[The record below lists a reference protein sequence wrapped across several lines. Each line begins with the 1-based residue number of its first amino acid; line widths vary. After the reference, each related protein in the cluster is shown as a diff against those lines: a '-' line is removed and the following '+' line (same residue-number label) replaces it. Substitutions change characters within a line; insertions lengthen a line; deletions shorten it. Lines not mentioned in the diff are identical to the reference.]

1 MRQVTHQD
9 QDRPMLMT
17 GHQQVPVEILSGE
30 GVILL
35 MLMDASVVFEEPTCL
50 VLAKCM

>member
-9 QDRPMLMT
+9 QGRHMPMT
-17 GHQQVPVEILSGE
+17 GHRQVPVEILGGE

-35 MLMDASVVFEEPTCL
+35 MHMGAPVVFEESTCL

>member
-1 MRQVTHQD
+1 MRQVTYQD
-9 QDRPMLMT
+9 QGRHMLMT
-17 GHQQVPVEILSGE
+17 GHRQAPVEILSGE
-30 GVILL
+30 VVILL